1 MQPSIMTTPTTA
13 LSMLFVLGVSQIG
26 TAQTPPQNPPP
37 EQQPPRIREEVQV
50 VATRLPETPHDV
62 PLAIEVLDGDEL
74 RARGVVDLAA
84 ALALATGVSIA
95 PGGDN
100 GPAGSVPEFW

>member
-1 MQPSIMTTPTTA
+1 MTTRTTTLVLSFA
-13 LSMLFVLGVSQIG
+13 LAVSRAVG
-26 TAQTPPQNPPP
+26 AQTPSQPPAP
-37 EQQPPRIREEVQV
+37 DQQPPHIREQVEVV
-50 VATRLPETPHDV
+50 GTRLPETPHDV

-74 RARGVVDLAA
+74 RARGTVDLAG

-100 GPAGSVPEFW
+100 GPAGSVPEFWGLRE